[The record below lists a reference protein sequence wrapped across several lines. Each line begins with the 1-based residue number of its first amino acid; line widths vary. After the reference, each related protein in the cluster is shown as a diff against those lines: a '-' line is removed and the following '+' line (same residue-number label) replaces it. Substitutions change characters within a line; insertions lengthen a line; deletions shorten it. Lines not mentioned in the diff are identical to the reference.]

1 MILHTTDN
9 TWIFH
14 KAVIFWICEQC
25 LLAAFVVFP
34 FYIIGKRLS
43 RYNVLRVAF
52 LEGKVLYFTL
62 LTVWI
67 LNTRTFFTWYPTF
80 YYITEGEVVTK
91 CAQKTIPN
99 NGLRCGCQEVRSR
112 RCIGCYSIILLEK
125 YVIQILNYPKCYSK
139 KKLNLQLELTFNV
152 MINISCFWQKK
163 TFMRNIN

>member
-67 LNTRTFFTWYPTF
+67 LDTF
-80 YYITEGEVVTK
+80 YLISKILQNCITEGEVVTK
-91 CAQKTIPN
+91 GAQKTIPN
-99 NGLRCGCQEVRSR
+99 NGLRCGCQQVRSR
-112 RCIGCYSIILLEK
+112 RSIGCYSIILLEK
-125 YVIQILNYPKCYSK
+125 YETKILNNPKCY
-139 KKLNLQLELTFNV
+139 
-152 MINISCFWQKK
+152 C
-163 TFMRNIN
+163 

>member
-67 LNTRTFFTWYPTF
+67 LDTLYLISNILQNC
-80 YYITEGEVVTK
+80 ITEGEVVTK

-99 NGLRCGCQEVRSR
+99 NDLRFGCQEVRWRHS
-112 RCIGCYSIILLEK
+112 IGCYSIILLEK
-125 YVIQILNYPKCYSK
+125 YEVQIIPNVIAKFTARTNLKCYIQH
-139 KKLNLQLELTFNV
+139 KLFLT
-152 MINISCFWQKK
+152 
-163 TFMRNIN
+163 